1 MVEPLLTVENLSVTF
16 GHGRNRNEAVKN
28 LSYTLGKGETLAIVG
43 ESGSGKSVSS
53 LALLGLLPRRSAK
66 VEEGR
71 AHYSCQDLLALPEES
86 LRKLRGDRLTM
97 IFQEPMTSLNPV
109 LTIGRQL
116 TEGLV
121 EHRGMSQEKANARA
135 MEMIDRVGL
144 SQPKQRLRQYPHEL
158 SGGMRQRV
166 MIAMAMST
174 EPDILIADEPTTAL
188 DVTVQAQILDL
199 MRELKAEFGTSIILI
214 THDMGVVAEMADRV
228 VVMNQGRK
236 LEEGPV
242 EAIFARPREGYTQRL
257 LASVPRLGGYAGT
270 ASPRSV
276 VAEPVPV
283 DHHTIVVDAQ
293 GLTKRFGGTGLL
305 ASLGIGDRGVV
316 AMDDVGFTL
325 SAGETLAIVGESGS
339 GKSTTG
345 RAILRL
351 IEVDAGEINIDGRDV
366 RKLGPAGLRRARRGM
381 QMIFQ
386 DPFASL
392 NPRISVGD
400 IVAEPMIIHGL
411 ARGGELK
418 DRTEAL
424 FHRVGL
430 TSDQI
435 RRFPHEF
442 SGGQRQRVCIA
453 RALAV
458 NPKLIVADEPTSALD
473 VSVQAQ
479 VLELLLELQQSLG
492 LAYLFISHDMAVV
505 EEMAHRVAVMQ
516 QGRIVE
522 MGPRQAVL
530 NDPRHVY
537 TRGLLAAVPIPD
549 PTRRRGALPKLDLAT
564 MPRGPLTETAPG
576 HLVAAA

>member
-1 MVEPLLTVENLSVTF
+1 MPAPILTVENLAVTF
-16 GHGRNRNEAVKN
+16 GYGRNRNEAVKN

-53 LALLGLLPRRSAK
+53 LALLGLLPGRSAT
-66 VEEGR
+66 VEQGR
-71 AHYSCQDLLALPEES
+71 AHYGGQDLLALPEER
-86 LRKLRGDRLTM
+86 LRRLRGDRLTM

-116 TEGLV
+116 TEGLI
-121 EHRGMSQEKANARA
+121 EHRGMSQDQANAKA
-135 MEMIDRVGL
+135 MEMVDRVGL
-144 SQPKQRLRQYPHEL
+144 GQPRQRLKQYPHEL

-166 MIAMAMST
+166 MIAMAMAT

-199 MRELKAEFGTSIILI
+199 MRELRGDFGTSIILI

-228 VVMNQGRK
+228 VVMHQGRK
-236 LEEGPV
+236 VEEGSV
-242 EAIFARPREGYTQRL
+242 AAIFAEPAEAYTQRL
-257 LASVPRLGGYAGT
+257 LAAVPRLGGYAT
-270 ASPRSV
+270 QSTPRTV

-283 DHHTIVVDAQ
+283 DRGTSIVDAQ
-293 GLTKRFGGTGLL
+293 GLTKRFGGSGLL
-305 ASLGIGDRGVV
+305 AKFGIGDQGVV

-351 IEVDAGEINIDGRDV
+351 IEVDKGEINIDGRDV
-366 RKLGPAGLRRARRGM
+366 RKLGPAGLRRARRQM

-392 NPRISVGD
+392 NPRISVGE
-400 IVAEPMIIHGL
+400 IVAEPMIIHRI
-411 ARGGELK
+411 ARGQELK
-418 DRTEAL
+418 DRVEAL

-430 TSDQI
+430 TGDQI
-435 RRFPHEF
+435 RRYPHEF

-453 RALAV
+453 RALGV
-458 NPKLIVADEPTSALD
+458 GPRLIVADEPTSALD

-516 QGRIVE
+516 RGRIVE
-522 MGPRQAVL
+522 LGPRAAVL

-537 TRGLLAAVPIPD
+537 TKALLAAVPIPD
-549 PTRRRGALPKLDLAT
+549 PTRRRGAVPKLDLAT
-564 MPRGPLTETAPG
+564 MPRGPLAEVAPG
-576 HLVAAA
+576 HLVAA